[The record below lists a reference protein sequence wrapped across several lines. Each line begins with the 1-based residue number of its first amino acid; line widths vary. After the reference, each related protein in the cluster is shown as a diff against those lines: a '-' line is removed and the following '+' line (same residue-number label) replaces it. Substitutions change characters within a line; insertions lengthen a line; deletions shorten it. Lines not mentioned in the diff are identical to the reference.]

1 MQSEFQDIEQNL
13 ISAEELERYVSNTSS
28 EAEKTFINHLLVKD
42 DFLKDAVEGLKQ
54 LKHPV
59 AILDVTKEINATI
72 AVKTGYIVPKPKV
85 LQLSSSF
92 LKPIL
97 AIASAVVVVSG
108 SYFLIH
114 QISSKDQKTTLAG
127 KKEMTTTEKPNSF
140 EESTIFSET
149 EKLKQVNNK
158 KISSNEDAIQ
168 NQQYI
173 NYLDST
179 SHIANGSLST
189 NTYSSTLVSTSSN
202 MMNPMKNLTAPV
214 ITSGGTYQWDTESG
228 VSKEIADKKNSP
240 KETTII
246 KGQVLDRT
254 TKQPINGVTIL
265 VDGQPVSSSN
275 ANGFYEL
282 RLIPGQHQLSYS
294 QVGYDNSQQDLNT
307 ENNASK
313 IVDIELNQ
321 NLVAANGVAAKF
333 ENKEE
338 QFKDQ
343 SMTTSPVYTEK
354 INENVVTKANDQ
366 ALADLTVGLNNYA
379 IQNYSSAISSF
390 NKTLAK
396 DPNNKEALFYVAMSH
411 YNTGNTAKAITYY
424 NKTIT
429 NGGKYKEDAL
439 WYKAQILLK
448 QKNTEEAKKI
458 LESLKNT
465 KYNDG
470 ATKLLEGIPLK

>member
-1 MQSEFQDIEQNL
+1 M
-13 ISAEELERYVSNTSS
+13 
-28 EAEKTFINHLLVKD
+28 
-42 DFLKDAVEGLKQ
+42 
-54 LKHPV
+54 
-59 AILDVTKEINATI
+59 
-72 AVKTGYIVPKPKV
+72 
-85 LQLSSSF
+85 
-92 LKPIL
+92 
-97 AIASAVVVVSG
+97 
-108 SYFLIH
+108 
-114 QISSKDQKTTLAG
+114 
-127 KKEMTTTEKPNSF
+127 
-140 EESTIFSET
+140 
-149 EKLKQVNNK
+149 
-158 KISSNEDAIQ
+158 
-168 NQQYI
+168 
-173 NYLDST
+173 
-179 SHIANGSLST
+179 
-189 NTYSSTLVSTSSN
+189 
-202 MMNPMKNLTAPV
+202 
-214 ITSGGTYQWDTESG
+214 
-228 VSKEIADKKNSP
+228 
-240 KETTII
+240 
-246 KGQVLDRT
+246 
-254 TKQPINGVTIL
+254 
-265 VDGQPVSSSN
+265 
-275 ANGFYEL
+275 
-282 RLIPGQHQLSYS
+282 
-294 QVGYDNSQQDLNT
+294 
-307 ENNASK
+307 
-313 IVDIELNQ
+313 NQ